1 MFTLVKPLSQSR
13 LLPYL
18 LLQSFSGPFITLPS
32 FCFALPRQLHPS
44 FNLLCILVPFI
55 YPAHSLPSVNLISWI
70 RKSEQNWSADM
81 FNSLYID
88 FTKLLLSNKSEK
100 EQNKYQGQNF
110 SEFVVSAYM
119 FHFSQQIQGNQI

>member
-1 MFTLVKPLSQSR
+1 
-13 LLPYL
+13 
-18 LLQSFSGPFITLPS
+18 
-32 FCFALPRQLHPS
+32 
-44 FNLLCILVPFI
+44 
-55 YPAHSLPSVNLISWI
+55 
-70 RKSEQNWSADM
+70 M

-110 SEFVVSAYM
+110 SEFVVSVYM